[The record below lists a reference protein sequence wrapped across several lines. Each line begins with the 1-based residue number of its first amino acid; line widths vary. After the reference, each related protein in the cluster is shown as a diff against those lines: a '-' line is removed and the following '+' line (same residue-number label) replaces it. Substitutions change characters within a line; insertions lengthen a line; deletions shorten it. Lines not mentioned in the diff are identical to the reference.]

1 MVKVLAGVS
10 YIKMVEHK
18 GVCYTILYTLATF
31 GPIKKFQTTLKV
43 TSTLKK
49 AITHAKLS
57 ESTLVAGC
65 LICIHNFGCNEKTK
79 INMYFKTMY

>member
-31 GPIKKFQTTLKV
+31 GPIKKFQTTL
-43 TSTLKK
+43 
-49 AITHAKLS
+49 
-57 ESTLVAGC
+57 
-65 LICIHNFGCNEKTK
+65 
-79 INMYFKTMY
+79 